1 VAHLRDCPLSREA
14 AAAGSPD
21 PTVEAMAY
29 RHFVDIV
36 TSGDQ
41 FKSVVESGNASL
53 DFAPRYLAV
62 ISFPLV
68 RTFLAWTASC
78 L

>member
-1 VAHLRDCPLSREA
+1 
-14 AAAGSPD
+14 
-21 PTVEAMAY
+21 MAY